1 MLDEWGYVVLED
13 FVDAASVE
21 SLRRRLEELWEQEGA
36 AAGSEF
42 RLEPEARRLAN
53 LVNKGEIFER
63 IVAMPRVLQLV
74 EHVLGPEYKLG
85 SLNARSANPYSQSGQ
100 PLHCDMGR
108 TPDAKGYSVCN
119 VIWMVDD
126 FTPDNGATRVI
137 PGSHRWG
144 KLPQEALPDPGGP
157 HPEEVLVTGRAGTV
171 VVMNSHCWH
180 GGTANRTGFPRR
192 AVHAFYVRRDLPQQ
206 QWQKELLNAEVQARQ
221 GPLMRWLLA
230 LDDAFNDELCRQ
242 GTRQSGF
249 LK

>member
-1 MLDEWGYVVLED
+1 MLEERGYVVLED
-13 FVDAASVE
+13 FMAPAFVE
-21 SLRRRLEELWEQEGA
+21 ELRARLEELWEQEGE

-42 RLEPEARRLAN
+42 RLEPETRRLAN

-63 IVAMPRVLQLV
+63 IVAMPRVLELV

-85 SLNARSANPYSQSGQ
+85 SLNARSANPDSQSGQ

-108 TPDAKGYSVCN
+108 TPDGKGYSVCN
-119 VIWMVDD
+119 TIWMVDD
-126 FTPDNGATRVI
+126 FTPENGATRVI

-144 KLPQEALPDPGGP
+144 KLPQEELADPQAP

-171 VVMNSHCWH
+171 VVMNAHCWH
-180 GGTANRTGFPRR
+180 GGTANRTGLPRR

-206 QWQKELLNAEVQARQ
+206 QWQKELLSAEVQARQ
-221 GPLMRWLLA
+221 GPFMRWLLA
-230 LDDAFNDELCRQ
+230 LDDPWNDELCRQ